1 MKTKPLSRLC
11 GILFLLT
18 ITAFLVSNM
27 ALKGPLQ
34 DTENYSNTFQLVKD
48 NGFQY
53 RLGNFVAFL
62 GVVAQFALVITLFQI
77 LKPVNPFFALL
88 ALGWR
93 MGEQVLLTVGIIA
106 GFLIQGLSQTVPLLP
121 GNGIA
126 ELDYLGQ
133 ILVSASVHGEAT
145 AFVFLGIGSI
155 FNNMLFYKSK
165 AIPSL
170 LALFGVIGAA
180 LYALGPAL
188 AMVVDLPEAFGMVL
202 LAPMLLFELII
213 GVHLTF
219 WGLKKEI
226 A

>member
-1 MKTKPLSRLC
+1 MNTKSLSRLC

-18 ITAFLVSNM
+18 IAVFLVGNM
-27 ALKGPLQ
+27 NLKEPLQ

-48 NGFQY
+48 NASQY
-53 RLGNFVAFL
+53 RLGNFLAFL
-62 GVVAQFALVITLFQI
+62 GVVAQFALAITLFQI

-93 MGEQVLLTVGIIA
+93 IGEQVLLTVGIIA
-106 GFLIQGLSQTVPLLP
+106 GFLILGLSQTVPLPP

-133 ILVSASVHGEAT
+133 ILVSAPVHGEAI
-145 AFVFLGIGSI
+145 AYVFLGMGSV

-165 AIPSL
+165 AIPSS
-170 LALFGVIGAA
+170 LAIFGVIGAV
-180 LYALGPAL
+180 LYVLFPAL
-188 AMVVDLPEAFGMVL
+188 SMILDLPAAFEIL
-202 LAPMLLFELII
+202 LGLPLIIFELIL
-213 GVHLTF
+213 GVYLIF
-219 WGLKKEI
+219 RGLKKEI

>member
-1 MKTKPLSRLC
+1 MNTKSLSRLC

-18 ITAFLVSNM
+18 ITAFLVGNM
-27 ALKGPLQ
+27 VLKGPLQ

-48 NGFQY
+48 NAFQY
-53 RLGNFVAFL
+53 RVGNFAAFL
-62 GVVAQFALVITLFQI
+62 GVVAQFALAITLFQI

-93 MGEQVLLTVGIIA
+93 IGEQVLLTVGVIA
-106 GFLIQGLSQTVPLLP
+106 GFLILGLSQTVPLPP
-121 GNGIA
+121 GSGIA

-133 ILVSASVHGEAT
+133 ILVSASVHGEAI
-145 AFVFLGIGSI
+145 AFVFLGIGSL

-165 AIPSL
+165 AIPSP
-170 LALFGVIGAA
+170 LALLGVIGAV

-188 AMVVDLPEAFGMVL
+188 PMIMDLPAAFE
-202 LAPMLLFELII
+202 MLLFPLLIFELII
-213 GVHLTF
+213 GFYLTF